1 MTHAVL
7 MLALVCV
14 DDASGIF
21 SSLIISS
28 KTAFYE
34 LSHILVASAVRVCD
48 LCRVLLNFA
57 VPNDQIN
64 FSCIFSD
71 CRLAMLF

>member
-1 MTHAVL
+1 MTHAVF

-21 SSLIISS
+21 SILIITSR
-28 KTAFYE
+28 TAFDE
-34 LSHILVASAVRVCD
+34 LSHILVASAVH
-48 LCRVLLNFA
+48 
-57 VPNDQIN
+57 VPNNQIN

-71 CRLAMLF
+71 CRFAMLI